1 MSSNWIINQFSMFLI
16 PTIETSQLDHTRK
29 NKKKKSIKT
38 MRWLNQIRLL
48 AANHGNM
55 HPT

>member
-48 AANHGNM
+48 AAKHGNM

>member
-1 MSSNWIINQFSMFLI
+1 MSSNWINQFSMFLI

-48 AANHGNM
+48 AAKHGNM